1 MSFKLKKIIL
11 VQFCFS
17 TLFFSISAFANE
29 VKPSSALT
37 APTSSFAALSGAGAS
52 APGDASMMDANP
64 AILPALK
71 KQYSVFGGTS
81 WQSNFDLI
89 EAGVFDSTT
98 TPVAMVIRGRE
109 TIPNDTISRDRS
121 FKVGLGY
128 QIPALKNLSLGV
140 SGEYQ
145 QLGLTDRWAW
155 QNTNYRMGAGLF
167 YQLNVP
173 SGEPIFFG
181 LSTNGLFDKYNASII
196 DVGVSTVTLDR
207 FYTLNADALF
217 DSVNGFQSVVGGVS
231 ILIQT
236 YFDIKGSIGYNPKQA
251 RFFWGSGIYFKAP
264 VLHLYY
270 TLVKTDSDDTTLR
283 QTAGVELAF
292 SL

>member
-17 TLFFSISAFANE
+17 ILFISHSAFADN
-29 VKPSSALT
+29 VKPSAALNV
-37 APTSSFAALSGAGAS
+37 PTSSFAAGSGAGAS
-52 APGDASMMDANP
+52 APGDASVMDANP

-81 WQSNFDLI
+81 WQNYFDLL

-98 TPVAMVIRGRE
+98 TPVAMVIRGRQ
-109 TIPNDTISRDRS
+109 TIPNETSRDRS
-121 FKVGLGY
+121 FKAAFGY
-128 QIPALKNLSLGV
+128 QIPAIPNLSVGL

-145 QLGLTDRWAW
+145 QLGLTDSWQW
-155 QNTNYRMGAGLF
+155 QNSNYRMGAGLF
-167 YQLNVP
+167 YQINTSWQQP
-173 SGEPIFFG
+173 FFLG

-196 DVGVSTVTLDR
+196 DVGVSTVALNQ
-207 FYTLNADALF
+207 FYTLNADVLF
-217 DSVNGFQSVVGGVS
+217 DSKNGFQSVIGGVN
-231 ILIQT
+231 ILAQT
-236 YFDIKGSIGYNPKQA
+236 FFELKGSVGYNPKNE
-251 RFFWGSGIYFKAP
+251 RFFWGSGIFFKGP
-264 VLHLYY
+264 LLHLYY

>member
-1 MSFKLKKIIL
+1 MPFKLKKIIL

-17 TLFFSISAFANE
+17 SLFFSISAFADD
-29 VKPSSALT
+29 VKPSSTLI
-37 APTSSFAALSGAGAS
+37 APTASFAASSGAGAS

-89 EAGVFDSTT
+89 EVGVFDSTT
-98 TPVAMVIRGRE
+98 TPVSMVIRGRE
-109 TIPNDTISRDRS
+109 TIPNQVSRDRS

-128 QIPALKNLSLGV
+128 QIPALSNLSAGI
-140 SGEYQ
+140 SAEYQ
-145 QLGLTDRWAW
+145 QVGLTDNWAW
-155 QNTNYRMGAGLF
+155 QKTNYRVGAGLF
-167 YQLNVP
+167 YQLNIP

-181 LSTNGLFDKYNASII
+181 LSSNGLFDKYNATTFDLGI
-196 DVGVSTVTLDR
+196 STVTLNR
-207 FYTLNADALF
+207 FYTINADVLF
-217 DSVNGFQSVVGGVS
+217 DSETGYQSVVGGVN

-236 YFDIKGSIGYNPKQA
+236 YFDVKGSIGYNSKQA
-251 RFFWGSGIYFKAP
+251 RLFGGAGIYFKAP

>member
-17 TLFFSISAFANE
+17 ALFFSIPAFADE
-29 VKPSSALT
+29 VKPSSVLT
-37 APTSSFAALSGAGAS
+37 APTSSFAASSGAGAS

-71 KQYSVFGGTS
+71 KQYSLFGGTS

-109 TIPNDTISRDRS
+109 TIPNDTTSRDRS
-121 FKVGLGY
+121 FKAALGY
-128 QIPALKNLSLGV
+128 QIPAFKNLSLGL

-145 QLGLTDRWAW
+145 QLSLTDRWAW

-167 YQLNVP
+167 YQVIVP

-217 DSVNGFQSVVGGVS
+217 DSVNGFQSFVGGVS

-251 RFFWGSGIYFKAP
+251 RLFWGSGIYFKAP

-270 TLVKTDSDDTTLR
+270 TLVKTDTDDTTLR

>member
-17 TLFFSISAFANE
+17 IQFFSISALATE
-29 VKPSSALT
+29 AKPSFVLT
-37 APTSSFAALSGAGAS
+37 APTSSFAASSAAGAS

-71 KQYSVFGGTS
+71 KQYSVFGGGS
-81 WQSNFDLI
+81 WQSHFDLI
-89 EAGVFDSTT
+89 EAGIFDSTT
-98 TPVAMVIRGRE
+98 TPIAMVVRGRE
-109 TIPNDTISRDRS
+109 TVPSDTISRDRS
-121 FKVGLGY
+121 FKAGLGY
-128 QIPALKNLSLGV
+128 QIPALKNLSIGV

-145 QLGLTDRWAW
+145 QLGLTESWAW

-167 YQLNVP
+167 YQVNVP
-173 SGEPIFFG
+173 TGEPIFFG
-181 LSTNGLFDKYNASII
+181 FSTNGLFDKYNASII
-196 DVGVSTVTLDR
+196 DVGVSTVTLNR
-207 FYTLNADALF
+207 FYTLNVDALF
-217 DSVNGFQSVVGGVS
+217 DSMNGFQSVVSGVN

-251 RFFWGSGIYFKAP
+251 RYFWGSGIFFKAP

-270 TLVKTDSDDTTLR
+270 TLVKIDSDDTTLR

>member
-17 TLFFSISAFANE
+17 NLFFLISAFADTA
-29 VKPSSALT
+29 VPSPALT

-64 AILPALK
+64 AVLPALK
-71 KQYSVFGGTS
+71 KQYTVFGGTS
-81 WQSNFDLI
+81 WQSNFDLV
-89 EAGVFDSTT
+89 EVGVFDSTT
-98 TPVAMVIRGRE
+98 TPIAMVLRGRE
-109 TIPNDTISRDRS
+109 TIPNDINSRDRS

-128 QIPALKNLSLGV
+128 QIPSIKNLSVGI

-145 QLGLTDRWAW
+145 QLALKDLWAW

-167 YQLNVP
+167 YQVNLLNRN
-173 SGEPIFFG
+173 PIFFG
-181 LSTNGLFDKYNASII
+181 LSANSLFDKYNANMI
-196 DVGVSTVTLDR
+196 DAGVSTVALNR
-207 FYTLNADALF
+207 FYTFNADALF
-217 DSVNGFQSVVGGVS
+217 DSVNGFQSVVGGIN
-231 ILIQT
+231 ILAQT

-251 RFFWGSGIYFKAP
+251 RFFWGSGIFFNAP

>member
-1 MSFKLKKIIL
+1 MSFKLKKINL
-11 VQFCFS
+11 VQYCLS
-17 TLFFSISAFANE
+17 SIFFSISAFAE
-29 VKPSSALT
+29 AVQPSPALT
-37 APTSSFAALSGAGAS
+37 VPTSSFAASSGAGAS

-71 KQYSVFGGTS
+71 RQYSVFGGTS
-81 WQSNFDLI
+81 WQSNFDLV
-89 EAGVFDSTT
+89 EAGVFDSST

-109 TIPNDTISRDRS
+109 TIPNDTTRDRS

-128 QIPALKNLSLGV
+128 QIPTLKNLSVGL

-145 QLGLTDRWAW
+145 QVSLTDVWTW

-167 YQLNVP
+167 YQINVP

-196 DVGVSTVTLDR
+196 DVGVSTVTLNG
-207 FYTLNADALF
+207 FYSLNADVLF
-217 DSVNGFQSVVGGVS
+217 DSLNGFQSVVGGVS
-231 ILIQT
+231 ILAQT

-251 RFFWGSGIYFKAP
+251 RFFWGSGIFFKAP

>member
-1 MSFKLKKIIL
+1 MTFKLKKIIL

-17 TLFFSISAFANE
+17 VLSFSISAFADP
-29 VKPSSALT
+29 VKPSPSLT
-37 APTSSFAALSGAGAS
+37 APTSSFAASSGAGAS

-71 KQYSVFGGTS
+71 KQYSVFGGAS
-81 WQSNFDLI
+81 WQSNFDLV

-109 TIPNDTISRDRS
+109 TIPNDTTRDRS
-121 FKVGLGY
+121 FKAGLGY
-128 QIPALKNLSLGV
+128 QIPALKNLSVGV

-145 QLGLTDRWAW
+145 QLGLTDYWAW

-167 YQLNVP
+167 YQVNVP
-173 SGEPIFFG
+173 TGEPIFFG

-207 FYTLNADALF
+207 FYTINADVLF
-217 DSVNGFQSVVGGVS
+217 DSLNGFQSVVGGVS
-231 ILIQT
+231 ILAQT

-251 RFFWGSGIYFKAP
+251 RFFWGSGIFFKAP